1 MKYLDKEHETAMRLY
16 KQGYNDRMIAEA
28 MCTSRSVVCGW
39 RKRNGLER
47 SYFFRKRKT
56 NNTPENI
63 EKIRKLKKFG
73 KTDQEIGRLLGINQ
87 QTVFVYR
94 KQEGIETL
102 RKQGFKWCKTCNEVF
117 PATPEYFYS
126 RSQGSLDY
134 KCKTCRKAAMS
145 LYYQKRKAR
154 TQA

>member
-1 MKYLDKEHETAMRLY
+1 MKYLDKEHEKAMQFY
-16 KQGYNDRMIAEA
+16 NEGYNDRMIAEA
-28 MCTSRSVVCGW
+28 MHVCATAVGAW

-56 NNTPENI
+56 NKTADNI
-63 EKIRKLKKFG
+63 EKIRKLKNLG
-73 KTDQEIGRLLGINQ
+73 KTDQEIGRLLGIDQ
-87 QTVFVYR
+87 QTVFLYR

-102 RKQGFKWCKTCNEVF
+102 PKQGIKWCKACNEFF

-126 RSQGSLDY
+126 RSPGPLDY
-134 KCKTCRKAAMS
+134 KCKTCRKAAAKR
-145 LYYQKRKAR
+145 YYQKQKAR